1 MADYVYLD
9 DYSKKGELGISY
21 RVFDQLV
28 TSALLNVKG
37 ITKSQKQIKKNQFI
51 RLNRPVQTYIR
62 RDIVHILI
70 YIDVAKG
77 RDIHEVVED
86 IQREVHNSLLL
97 TTEQVPVNIEVKV
110 ESII

>member
-51 RLNRPVQTYIR
+51 RLNRPVQTYIV
-62 RDIVHILI
+62 RDIVHVWI
-70 YIDVAKG
+70 YIDVVKG
-77 RDIHEVVED
+77 KNIQAIVNEIQDEVY
-86 IQREVHNSLLL
+86 NSLMLI
-97 TTEQVPVNIEVKV
+97 TEQVPVNVQVKI